1 MLKTGGEVI
10 RVLIADDHPLMR
22 KGLADI
28 LDGVEGIEVV
38 GSAEDGAAAVALA
51 YAVKPDIVLMD
62 ISMPGM
68 DGIEATE
75 KLVEMESDAR
85 VVMLTSYSEREK
97 ITQALAAGAVSYL
110 TKDAPPEAVI
120 RAIRSAAGAEARPRA
135 DRRLRRRHHGPRA
148 VWCGAVPRRLAGG
161 AAGLVLERE
170 REAGAEAS
178 HLAVLDGDIQLHHLG
193 DTEITQSSGGR
204 LDRPPGGVLPG
215 LGADTDELGDA
226 VHGISH
232 GCVLQQ
238 VW

>member
-1 MLKTGGEVI
+1 MLEASGGVI

-28 LDGVEGIEVV
+28 LNGVEDIEVV
-38 GSAEDGAAAVALA
+38 GSAEDGAAAIALA

-75 KLVEMESDAR
+75 KLIEMDSDAR

-120 RAIRSAAGAEARPRA
+120 RAIRSAAIAGEAHPS
-135 DRRLRRRHHGPRA
+135 D
-148 VWCGAVPRRLAGG
+148 
-161 AAGLVLERE
+161 
-170 REAGAEAS
+170 
-178 HLAVLDGDIQLHHLG
+178 
-193 DTEITQSSGGR
+193 
-204 LDRPPGGVLPG
+204 
-215 LGADTDELGDA
+215 
-226 VHGISH
+226 
-232 GCVLQQ
+232 
-238 VW
+238 

>member
-1 MLKTGGEVI
+1 MLKAEEEAVI

-28 LDGVEGIEVV
+28 LNGVEGIEVV
-38 GSAEDGAAAVALA
+38 GAAEDGAAAVALA

-75 KLVEMESDAR
+75 RLVEMDSHLR

-120 RAIRSAAGAEARPRA
+120 RAIRSAA
-135 DRRLRRRHHGPRA
+135 
-148 VWCGAVPRRLAGG
+148 
-161 AAGLVLERE
+161 
-170 REAGAEAS
+170 
-178 HLAVLDGDIQLHHLG
+178 
-193 DTEITQSSGGR
+193 QSTA
-204 LDRPPGGVLPG
+204 P
-215 LGADTDELGDA
+215 
-226 VHGISH
+226 
-232 GCVLQQ
+232 
-238 VW
+238 

>member
-1 MLKTGGEVI
+1 MLKAEEEAVI

-28 LDGVEGIEVV
+28 LNGVEGIEVV
-38 GSAEDGAAAVALA
+38 GAAEDGAAAVALA

-75 KLVEMESDAR
+75 KLVEMDSHVR

-120 RAIRSAAGAEARPRA
+120 RAIRSAA
-135 DRRLRRRHHGPRA
+135 
-148 VWCGAVPRRLAGG
+148 
-161 AAGLVLERE
+161 
-170 REAGAEAS
+170 
-178 HLAVLDGDIQLHHLG
+178 
-193 DTEITQSSGGR
+193 QSTA
-204 LDRPPGGVLPG
+204 P
-215 LGADTDELGDA
+215 
-226 VHGISH
+226 
-232 GCVLQQ
+232 
-238 VW
+238 

>member
-1 MLKTGGEVI
+1 MLKAEEAVI

-28 LDGVEGIEVV
+28 LNGVEGIEVV
-38 GSAEDGAAAVALA
+38 GAAEDGAAAVALA

-75 KLVEMESDAR
+75 KRVEMDSHVR

-120 RAIRSAAGAEARPRA
+120 RAIRSAAHSTAP
-135 DRRLRRRHHGPRA
+135 
-148 VWCGAVPRRLAGG
+148 
-161 AAGLVLERE
+161 
-170 REAGAEAS
+170 
-178 HLAVLDGDIQLHHLG
+178 
-193 DTEITQSSGGR
+193 
-204 LDRPPGGVLPG
+204 
-215 LGADTDELGDA
+215 
-226 VHGISH
+226 
-232 GCVLQQ
+232 
-238 VW
+238 